1 MPAAM
6 HPISALYEYRARRRV
21 EFVDTD
27 MGGIV
32 HFSRFY
38 VFMEQTEHEF
48 LRSLGA
54 NPGSYRDSEGRRV
67 GWPRVAAACEF
78 LAPARFGDELDIHLR
93 VLRKGTS
100 SLTYGF
106 DIRCRETAVARGQ
119 TTAVYCLFDDLG
131 GMKAVPIPPE
141 LAGLIA
147 ETPSPP

>member
-1 MPAAM
+1 MPAT
-6 HPISALYEYRARRRV
+6 SQYRTRRRV

-67 GWPRVAAACEF
+67 GWPRVAASCEF
-78 LAPARFGDELDIHLR
+78 LSPARFGDELDIHLR
-93 VLRKGTS
+93 IVRKGTS

-106 DIRCRETAVARGQ
+106 DISIGERLRERKVARGQ
-119 TTAVYCLFDDLG
+119 VTTVYCLFEDG
-131 GMKAVPIPPE
+131 IQAIPIPPE
-141 LAGLIA
+141 VAGLIDQA
-147 ETPSPP
+147 PS

>member
-1 MPAAM
+1 MPPT
-6 HPISALYEYRARRRV
+6 HQYHTRRRI
-21 EFVDTD
+21 EFVETD

-38 VFMEQTEHEF
+38 VFMEQTEHAF

-54 NPGSYRDSEGRRV
+54 NPGSFRDSGGHSV
-67 GWPRVAAACEF
+67 GWPRVAASCEF
-78 LAPARFGDELDIHLR
+78 LSPARFGDELDIYLN

-106 DIRCRETAVARGQ
+106 DMRIGERPVARGQ
-119 TTAVYCLFDDLG
+119 VTTVYCQMDAPG

-141 LAGLIA
+141 VAALIEQA
-147 ETPSPP
+147 PS

>member
-1 MPAAM
+1 MPATHATC
-6 HPISALYEYRARRRV
+6 EYHARRRI

-38 VFMEQTEHEF
+38 VFMEQTEHAF

-54 NPGSYRDSEGRRV
+54 NPGSFRDSEGHSI
-67 GWPRVAAACEF
+67 GWPRVAASCEF
-78 LAPARFGDELDIHLR
+78 LSPARFGDELDIHLR

-100 SLTYGF
+100 SLTYGY
-106 DIRCRETAVARGQ
+106 DIRLGERAVARGQ
-119 TTAVYCLFDDLG
+119 VTTVYCQMDAPG

-141 LAGLIA
+141 VAGLIGQA
-147 ETPSPP
+147 PS

>member
-6 HPISALYEYRARRRV
+6 DAIHEFRTRRRV
-21 EFVDTD
+21 EFADTD

-38 VFMEQTEHEF
+38 VFMEWTEHEF

-54 NPGSYRDSEGRRV
+54 NPGSYLDAEGRKV
-67 GWPRVAAACEF
+67 GWPRVAASCEF
-78 LAPARFGDELDIHLR
+78 LSPARYGDDLEIHLR

-106 DIRCRETAVARGQ
+106 DIRLGERAVARGQ
-119 TTAVYCLFDDLG
+119 VTTVYCLFESGIQPL
-131 GMKAVPIPPE
+131 PIPPE
-141 LAGLIA
+141 VADLIEA
-147 ETPSPP
+147 SPVPA

>member
-1 MPAAM
+1 MPATC
-6 HPISALYEYRARRRV
+6 EYRTRRRV

-48 LRSLGA
+48 LRHLGA
-54 NPGSYRDSEGRRV
+54 NPGSYRDSAGRRV

-78 LAPARFGDELDIHLR
+78 LSPARFGDELEIHLR

-106 DIRCRETAVARGQ
+106 DIRIGERAVARGQ
-119 TTAVYCLFDDLG
+119 VTTVYCLFEDG
-131 GMKAVPIPPE
+131 IQAIPIPPE
-141 LAGLIA
+141 VAGLIEQA
-147 ETPSPP
+147 PSAASAPA

>member
-1 MPAAM
+1 MPAT
-6 HPISALYEYRARRRV
+6 SEYRARRRV
-21 EFVDTD
+21 EFADTD

-54 NPGSYRDSEGRRV
+54 NPGSYLDSDGRRV
-67 GWPRVAAACEF
+67 GWPRVAASCEF
-78 LAPARFGDELDIHLR
+78 LSPARFGDELDIHLR

-106 DIRCRETAVARGQ
+106 DVRVGARAVARGQ
-119 TTAVYCLFDDLG
+119 VTTVYCLLDG
-131 GMKAVPIPPE
+131 GLKALPIPPE
-141 LAGLIA
+141 VAGLLGEA
-147 ETPSPP
+147 VE